1 MNGPCLRGQFEQ
13 TKVKSTIQNPI
24 VYVGADVA
32 KDSIEIHTHH
42 FKLPASI
49 SNSSAGID
57 SLIRRLKKASENIHV
72 ICEATG
78 VYHKS
83 LVRALHREGIALSVI
98 NPRQVR
104 DFARA
109 CGTLAK
115 TDKIDAAV
123 LTNFGQR
130 MEPSPS
136 LPPNPVDV
144 ELAALSARRRVLV
157 ETHAAEAKRLKQ
169 SDDSFTLASIKD
181 HLQYLQKQIAYC
193 EKAIEKL
200 ISECQRMKIQ
210 VEELSTV
217 KGVGFQSATQ
227 LMAACPELGTLSKRE
242 IAALAG
248 LAPVCRDSGGYR
260 GKRTIYGGRLS
271 MRCAL
276 YMAAISAS
284 RFNPILKTFYQ
295 RLIAAGKPFKVA
307 ITAVMRKLL
316 IALNAIANKT
326 RLTLTLAQ
334 AEAQALASCSP

>member
-1 MNGPCLRGQFEQ
+1 MTFREERPPGKSAVARPPAARHPFGVRRQQGPLSLFGLNLNSCMNGPCLRGQFEQ

-136 LPPNPVDV
+136 LPPNPVDL
-144 ELAALSARRRVLV
+144 ELAALSAN
-157 ETHAAEAKRLKQ
+157 
-169 SDDSFTLASIKD
+169 
-181 HLQYLQKQIAYC
+181 
-193 EKAIEKL
+193 
-200 ISECQRMKIQ
+200 
-210 VEELSTV
+210 
-217 KGVGFQSATQ
+217 GVTNG
-227 LMAACPELGTLSKRE
+227 
-242 IAALAG
+242 
-248 LAPVCRDSGGYR
+248 V
-260 GKRTIYGGRLS
+260 
-271 MRCAL
+271 
-276 YMAAISAS
+276 
-284 RFNPILKTFYQ
+284 
-295 RLIAAGKPFKVA
+295 
-307 ITAVMRKLL
+307 
-316 IALNAIANKT
+316 
-326 RLTLTLAQ
+326 
-334 AEAQALASCSP
+334 SP